1 MLKRVSVFVLTL
13 ILVINLIVPQA
24 SAVGEL
30 SLSAKSAILINA
42 QTNEVVYEK
51 NAYERRGMASTTKIM
66 TALLAIE
73 KGSLQKTVVAKD
85 EDVRIEGTSIG
96 LKDGDK
102 ITLETLVCGMLL
114 ESGNDA
120 ANVTARVIGKSR
132 EKFVSLMNNKAQ
144 KIGMKNTCFKNPSG
158 LTEEGHFSTAFDMAL
173 LGSYAIKN
181 KQFCEICSLSS
192 LRVSYG
198 NPEYQ
203 RTFKNHNKLLNSV
216 EGAFGIKTGF
226 TKASGRCLVSAAE
239 RDGVTLVAVT
249 LSAPDDWNDHKK
261 LFDYGFER
269 VRVYEAEFNAEEIKL
284 DVVGSDNRKIG
295 VKLKNKLT
303 YTALN
308 EEMKPETVVL
318 CDNFVYSEVKKGDR
332 VGCVR
337 VFSRDEVLLC
347 ESDLLSTENAP
358 MNFTEKEKPKSLFE
372 KIKYFLE
379 RKTDRKKYG
388 SG

>member
-1 MLKRVSVFVLTL
+1 MIRLIKKFTATFLAFSFVFSLC
-13 ILVINLIVPQA
+13 IKAN
-24 SAVGEL
+24 AVDF

-42 QTNEVVYEK
+42 HTNEVIYEK
-51 NAYERRGMASTTKIM
+51 NAYEKHGIASTTKIM
-66 TALLAIE
+66 TAVLAIE
-73 KGSLQKTVVAKD
+73 KGDLQRICVAQD

-120 ANVTARVIGKSR
+120 ANVTARVIGKSK
-132 EKFVSLMNNKAQ
+132 EKFVSLMNKKAQ
-144 KIGMKNTCFKNPSG
+144 EIGMKNTSFKNPSG
-158 LTEEGHFSTAFDMAL
+158 LTENGHFSTAFDMAV

-181 KQFCEICSLSS
+181 KQFRDICSLTT

-239 RDGVTLVAVT
+239 RNGVTLVAVT

-261 LFDYGFER
+261 LYDYGFEK
-269 VRVYEAEFNAEEIKL
+269 VKVYEADFNEEKIKI
-284 DVVGSDNRKIG
+284 DVVGSDNKKIG
-295 VKLKNKLT
+295 VKLQTELT
-303 YTALN
+303 YTALD
-308 EEMKPETVVL
+308 EELSPKMVVL
-318 CDNFVYSEVKKGDR
+318 CDKFLYSGVKKGDK
-332 VGCVR
+332 VGCV
-337 VFSRDEVLLC
+337 EVYSNDGKLLC
-347 ESDLLSTENAP
+347 KSDLLSNENAP
-358 MNFTEKEKPKSLFE
+358 MNFTEKEKTNSWFK
-372 KIKYFLE
+372 KIKDYLE
-379 RKTDRKKYG
+379 IYNG
-388 SG
+388 

>member
-1 MLKRVSVFVLTL
+1 MFKRFTAIFIIIPIFLSLC
-13 ILVINLIVPQA
+13 INAKATDI
-24 SAVGEL
+24 

-42 QTNEVVYEK
+42 HTNEVVYEK
-51 NAYERRGMASTTKIM
+51 NAFERRGMASTTKIM

-73 KGSLQKTVVAKD
+73 KGDLKKTVVAKD

-120 ANVTARVIGKSR
+120 ANVTASVIGKSR
-132 EKFVSLMNNKAQ
+132 EMFVSLMNQKA
-144 KIGMKNTCFKNPSG
+144 KEIGMENTHFENPSG
-158 LTEEGHFSTAFDMAL
+158 LTEDGHFSTAFDMAI

-181 KQFCEICSLSS
+181 KAFRDICSLSS

-226 TKASGRCLVSAAE
+226 TKASGRCLVSACE
-239 RDGVTLVAVT
+239 RNGVMLVAVT

-261 LFDYGFER
+261 LFEYGFEK
-269 VRVYEAEFNAEEIKL
+269 VKAYEIEFNTAAIKIN
-284 DVVGSDNRKIG
+284 VVGSDNKKIG
-295 VKLKNKLT
+295 VKLENRLT

-308 EEMKPETVVL
+308 EEINAEAVVL
-318 CDNFVYSEVKKGDR
+318 CDKFLYSGVKKGDK

-337 VFSRDEVLLC
+337 VFSDDGKFLC
-347 ESDLLSTENAP
+347 ESDLISTENAP
-358 MNFTEKEKPKSLFE
+358 MNFTEREKEKTFFN
-372 KIKYFLE
+372 KIKEYFL
-379 RKTDRKKYG
+379 K
-388 SG
+388 

>member
-1 MLKRVSVFVLTL
+1 MFKRITATFIAIS
-13 ILVINLIVPQA
+13 ILFSFCIKVKGAEI
-24 SAVGEL
+24 
-30 SLSAKSAILINA
+30 SLSAKSAIIINA
-42 QTNEVVYEK
+42 LTNEVVYEK
-51 NAYERRGMASTTKIM
+51 NAYEKRGMASTTKIM

-73 KGSLQKTVVAKD
+73 KGDLQKTYVAQD

-96 LKDGDK
+96 LKGGDK

-132 EKFVSLMNNKAQ
+132 EKFVSLMNKKAEE
-144 KIGMKNTCFKNPSG
+144 IGMENTHFENPSG
-158 LTEEGHFSTAFDMAL
+158 LTADGHFSTAYDMAL
-173 LGSYAIKN
+173 LGSFAIKN
-181 KQFCEICSLSS
+181 KQFRDICSLSS

-239 RDGVTLVAVT
+239 RDGVILVAVT

-261 LFDYGFER
+261 LFEYGFEK
-269 VRVYEAEFNAEEIKL
+269 VKVYETEFNTDEIKI
-284 DVVGSDNRKIG
+284 DVVGSDNKSIG
-295 VKLKNKLT
+295 VKLKEQLT

-308 EEMKPETVVL
+308 EEINPETVIL
-318 CDNFVYSEVKKGDR
+318 CDNFLYSGVKKGDR
-332 VGCVR
+332 VGCVK
-337 VFSRDEVLLC
+337 VFSGDGRFLC
-347 ESDLLSTENAP
+347 ESDLISTENAP
-358 MNFTEKEKPKSLFE
+358 KNFMEKEKRLSFFDR
-372 KIKYFLE
+372 IKEYLN
-379 RKTDRKKYG
+379 R
-388 SG
+388 